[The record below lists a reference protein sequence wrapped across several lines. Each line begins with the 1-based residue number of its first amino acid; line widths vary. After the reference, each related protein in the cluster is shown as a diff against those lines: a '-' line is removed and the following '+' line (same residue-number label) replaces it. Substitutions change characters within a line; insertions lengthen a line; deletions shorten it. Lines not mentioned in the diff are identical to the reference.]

1 MDQLWLPKTQA
12 VLVEV
17 SQEVEEDRALWN
29 YAKAVETSMAVLD
42 VSGIGQD
49 GVGSKTEKT
58 LIDFGA
64 GYAKSNRST
73 CKSCMEK
80 IEKVRA
86 WGLVCL
92 TFWVSCTGCHWIA
105 QKEKEN
111 RALGAG

>member
-1 MDQLWLPKTQA
+1 MDQLWLPKTQG
-12 VLVEV
+12 VLVEK
-17 SQEVEEDRALWN
+17 SQEVEEEDRALWN
-29 YAKAVETSMAVLD
+29 YTKAVEMSVALLD
-42 VSGIGQD
+42 VSGKGQD

-92 TFWVSCTGCHWIA
+92 TFRISCIGCHWIF
-105 QKEKEN
+105 QKKKIE
-111 RALGAG
+111 L